1 MVNYSYYSAD
11 YTEYKWKE
19 VSENYVVKRVL
30 KVCPDL
36 NEDFVRYV
44 LNRDGDGKYF
54 DFEVA
59 DWVKYFKQKYYLK
72 EVEKNGK
79 TLL

>member
-1 MVNYSYYSAD
+1 MEDYSYYSAD
-11 YTEYKWKE
+11 FVEYSWKE
-19 VSENYVVKRVL
+19 VSEKYIIKRVL
-30 KVCPDL
+30 KACPDL
-36 NEDFVRYV
+36 KEDFVRYV

-79 TLL
+79 TRL